1 MKDGIVN
8 VMKPP
13 GVTSHDVVNRLR
25 KIYHTKKVG
34 HTGTLDPDALG
45 VLPVCVGQA
54 TRLAEYL
61 VDKEKE
67 YRVMLKFGIATDT
80 GDNSGEII
88 ERSEMSKLSREEFV
102 ELTKKFVGKIEQ
114 IPPKYSAIK
123 KDGQPLYKLARA
135 GVEVEIEPRLVEI
148 YEIQVLMYNETEAL
162 LNVRCGKGTYM
173 RSLCVDLAKAAGT
186 VGHMCYLMRNQ
197 SGIYR
202 IEDAIRLDALE
213 ASENPEQYLNPMVDA
228 LKDLP
233 AAVVSDEVV
242 KMRLQN
248 GLSQKINF
256 ASDLQPGQL
265 AWVKDEQGN
274 LLAIGN
280 WQDESFQPHKVFK
293 VGDDD
298 ESI

>member
-13 GVTSHDVVNRLR
+13 GITSHDVVNSLR
-25 KIYHTKKVG
+25 KVYHTKKVG

-45 VLPVCVGQA
+45 VLPVCIGQA

-80 GDNSGEII
+80 GDNSGEIV
-88 ERSEMSKLSREEFV
+88 ERGGNSSLSREEFV
-102 ELTKKFVGKIEQ
+102 ELTKKFIGKIQ
-114 IPPKYSAIK
+114 QMPPKYSAIK

-135 GVEVEIEPRLVEI
+135 GVEVEIEPRTVEI
-148 YEIQVLMYNETEAL
+148 YDIKVLMYNETEAL

-173 RSLCVDLAKAAGT
+173 RSLCEDLAKGCGT

-213 ASENPEQYLNPMVDA
+213 ASENPEQYLRPMSEA

-233 AAVVSDEVV
+233 QAVVSDETV

-248 GLSQKINF
+248 GLSQKIQF
-256 ASDLQPGQL
+256 PQTPSQGQT
-265 AWVKDEQGN
+265 AWVSDEQGN
-274 LLAIGN
+274 LLAIGS
-280 WQDESFQPHKVFK
+280 WQNESFQPHKVFK
-293 VGDDD
+293 VGEED
-298 ESI
+298 ENI